1 MYFLPFFLKSSI
13 NQHNFYQ
20 NMMGRHFLNSWH
32 LQVSG
37 NVKLLHTILEIIGE
51 KVFQSQAIHEKVSP
65 LTKIDPLKKKQI
77 SIFKRNF
84 GKIKTWSSLYLKNK
98 GLHVFIFSKF
108 LLKIEICFFYGSCSK
123 FIKGHIAHFLHSV
136 YSKYL

>member
-1 MYFLPFFLKSSI
+1 MHYSI
-13 NQHNFYQ
+13 RSYH
-20 NMMGRHFLNSWH
+20 
-32 LQVSG
+32 QVSG
-37 NVKLLHTILEIIGE
+37 NISFIHIILKILGKKLPQRPEMLQ
-51 KVFQSQAIHEKVSP
+51 KMSP
-65 LTKIDPLKKKQI
+65 LTKIGTVKKKQI

-108 LLKIEICFFYGSCSK
+108 LLKIEICFFFNGSCSK